1 LAEVIISAKEVMFL
15 PLGVLSVCQQ
25 NISNSCQRILMKLIG
40 GVECVTGNSWLNFG
54 HDLDHDAYTDI
65 LVEFLPGDKWRF
77 GLSEYV

>member
-1 LAEVIISAKEVMFL
+1 
-15 PLGVLSVCQQ
+15 
-25 NISNSCQRILMKLIG
+25 MKLIG